1 MSQPES
7 TSSSASG
14 ELALAATVAR
24 RYYLD
29 DRSKMEIA
37 AELELSRFKVA
48 RLLELARSSGIVRI
62 SIGTP
67 GTVDAELSD
76 RLRRHLGLAR
86 AIVADVVDGGDAEIR
101 RHLAGLTAALL
112 EEVLTVEDVLGLG
125 WSRAALET
133 AACLQRLPACAIVQ
147 LTGALTSPHVTA
159 NLIESVGR
167 LARLGGGRGYPFY
180 APLFVTDPASV
191 DVITRQGEVAD
202 AFAQFSRVTVAVVG
216 VGSWQPVDSNLHDAL
231 TEGERAALH
240 GRGVRA
246 DVSGIFLDASGNAL
260 TMPLNRQ
267 IIAIDAARLR
277 AVRNVICV
285 AHDRNN
291 VAAVRTA
298 VRAGYVKTLVTTAA
312 FAQHLIAQQSTADA
326 RPT

>member
-1 MSQPES
+1 MSQPDP
-7 TSSSASG
+7 TPAPG
-14 ELALAATVAR
+14 DLALAATVAR
-24 RYYLD
+24 RHYLD
-29 DRSKMEIA
+29 DRTKIEIA

-67 GTVDAELSD
+67 GEVDTELSD
-76 RLRRHLGLAR
+76 RLRRYLGLTR
-86 AIVADVVDGGDAEIR
+86 AIVADAVDGGDAANR
-101 RHLAGLTAALL
+101 QHLAGLTAALL
-112 EEVLTVEDVLGLG
+112 EELLTADDVLGLG

-133 AACLQRLPACAIVQ
+133 AAQLRRLPACAIVQ
-147 LTGALTSPHVTA
+147 LTGALTSPDVTA

-180 APLFVTDPASV
+180 APLFVTDPTSV

-231 TEGERAALH
+231 TDEERAALH
-240 GRGVRA
+240 RRGVRA
-246 DVSGIFLDASGNAL
+246 DVSGTFLDASGTAL
-260 TMPLNRQ
+260 AMPLNRQ
-267 IIAIDAARLR
+267 IIAIDAQRLR
-277 AVRNVICV
+277 AVREVICV
-285 AHDRNN
+285 AHDRDNA
-291 VAAVRTA
+291 AAVRTA

-312 FAQHLIAQQSTADA
+312 FAQHLLTD
-326 RPT
+326 